1 MEAAAAAAAAA
12 KRARTARGSEPDLLS
27 ALSDELL
34 CHVLSFLPSRQAVQT
49 TVLSKRWVDLWRSVA
64 SVSISTE
71 DFEGGTSTAGRYCWR
86 RMRHFTNNLLMLN
99 TARRLDAFRL
109 ELDFCGSTDSPNSCR
124 DIESWVCRGIKCQPL
139 ELQIEVCF
147 SYSNRYHF
155 QIPLLG
161 SGFQRLKSL
170 ELAGVILDRGFSERL
185 SSGCPAL
192 QDLILHD
199 CDNNFDVI
207 QSDTLR
213 NLVVGGCRGRVADT
227 LVVRAPCLASVSID
241 CCRYIR
247 SLSLEAANSLV
258 KASISAT
265 PAHSSPTTEAILLG
279 SLSSVTFL
287 ELKFFQPM
295 VCLPSMLQL
304 PLFHA

>member
-1 MEAAAAAAAAA
+1 MEAAEAAAAAA

-71 DFEGGTSTAGRYCWR
+71 DFEGGTSTACRHCWSKL
-86 RMRHFTNNLLMLN
+86 RHFTNNLLMLN

-109 ELDFCGSTDSPNSCR
+109 DLSLPTDSPNPCR
-124 DIESWVCRGIKCQPL
+124 DMERWVCRGIKCQPL
-139 ELQIEVCF
+139 ELQIRGSIYF
-147 SYSNRYHF
+147 SNMYHF

-161 SGFQRLKSL
+161 FGFQRLKSL
-170 ELAGVILDRGFSERL
+170 ELAGALLDRGFSEQL

-192 QDLILHD
+192 QDLLLD
-199 CDNNFDVI
+199 MCANNFDVI

-213 NLVVGGCRGRVADT
+213 NLVFRGCISWVAET
-227 LVVRAPCLASVSID
+227 LVIRAPCLASVSLG
-241 CCRYIR
+241 CCGYIR
-247 SLSLEAANSLV
+247 SLSLEAGNSLV
-258 KASISAT
+258 KASISGP
-265 PAHSSPTTEAILLG
+265 PAQLSRTTESILS

-287 ELKFFQPM
+287 ELTFFRAM
-295 VCLPSMLQL
+295 VCLPSMLQS

>member
-12 KRARTARGSEPDLLS
+12 KPARTARGSEPDLLS

-71 DFEGGTSTAGRYCWR
+71 DFEGGTSTAGRCRWR

-109 ELDFCGSTDSPNSCR
+109 DLSWPTDSPDPCR

-139 ELQIEVCF
+139 ELQIRGCISF
-147 SYSNRYHF
+147 SNKYHF

-170 ELAGVILDRGFSERL
+170 DLAGAILDRGFSERL

-192 QDLILHD
+192 QDFDSLH
-199 CDNNFDVI
+199 V
-207 QSDTLR
+207 
-213 NLVVGGCRGRVADT
+213 
-227 LVVRAPCLASVSID
+227 
-241 CCRYIR
+241 
-247 SLSLEAANSLV
+247 
-258 KASISAT
+258 
-265 PAHSSPTTEAILLG
+265 
-279 SLSSVTFL
+279 
-287 ELKFFQPM
+287 
-295 VCLPSMLQL
+295 
-304 PLFHA
+304 